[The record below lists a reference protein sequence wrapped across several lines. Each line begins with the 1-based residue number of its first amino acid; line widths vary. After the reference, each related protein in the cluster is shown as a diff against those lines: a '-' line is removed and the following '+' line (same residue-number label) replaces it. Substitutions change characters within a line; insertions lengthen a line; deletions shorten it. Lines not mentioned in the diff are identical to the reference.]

1 MLGALAD
8 VEDALGHGDVA
19 LDLDGA
25 ALRYKYLANDAD
37 GIAASHHNYGS
48 HTARYRGQV
57 VTGQAH
63 ILAAA
68 LIRMLTELT
77 GWNSRCARPR
87 CWRPSFRRAPHRP
100 ETPASYVRSSTR
112 CPEWTS
118 ARSWRDWNR
127 TASRL
132 DEAYRQVLTQVR
144 G

>member
-1 MLGALAD
+1 M
-8 VEDALGHGDVA
+8 A

-57 VTGQAH
+57 VTRQAH

-68 LIRMLTELT
+68 LIRMLTGTDGLELALRAAALLASELPPGSSPPRDT
-77 GWNSRCARPR
+77 RQLCEVVDEVPGVDLSTFLARLEP
-87 CWRPSFRRAPHRP
+87 
-100 ETPASYVRSSTR
+100 
-112 CPEWTS
+112 
-118 ARSWRDWNR
+118 